1 MKIRELF
8 EFQRNTVTVPG
19 NVLGPTQ
26 AGARPSGDVPT
37 PNTETFPKTSNT
49 PKTDQPTG
57 FAPSTAAPTAAT
69 TQPQQPMGQPTSQP
83 VQQNPQAPQGQQ
95 VTQDQAGGDEAD
107 SPATVQDLQDQFQT
121 LMAKLRQIQQQ
132 EPEPDTLSSQPGV
145 SG

>member
-26 AGARPSGDVPT
+26 AGARPSGDVPS

-49 PKTDQPTG
+49 PKTPQPTG
-57 FAPSTAAPTAAT
+57 FAPSTAAT

-83 VQQNPQAPQGQQ
+83 VQQNTQALQGQQ
-95 VTQDQAGGDEAD
+95 VPQDQASGDEAD